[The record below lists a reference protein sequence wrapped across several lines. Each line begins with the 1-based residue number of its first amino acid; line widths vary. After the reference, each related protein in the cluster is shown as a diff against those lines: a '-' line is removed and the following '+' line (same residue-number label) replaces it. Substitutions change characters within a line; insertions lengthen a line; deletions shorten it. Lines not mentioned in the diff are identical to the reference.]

1 MENKINFFSRINTN
15 FEVYEASLN
24 GQKNSPL
31 FAFQKAAHE
40 KFASNGIPTLRSED
54 WKYTNLGFLNK
65 VDFKIKFTPNPE
77 TLDINEFK
85 GLYTEELANTLTYVD
100 GFFSQ
105 ELSIIRE
112 SDKIKIS
119 SLKNTIIAD
128 STFIAKFK
136 ESFEMN
142 HFALNIVNSFSQ
154 DSVVLEI
161 VKGKLLEY
169 PVIINHLNTKD
180 DADYLVNNKLFIFA
194 NKDSNAKI
202 ITQYKSVNDSNKI
215 QNYSYEIY
223 VDEKATLSHYLIQND
238 NLASHKFSVINAYVQ
253 TGAVYSNYT
262 ICLNE
267 KFTRNDV
274 HISLNGEFS
283 HADLIGLYIVDG
295 KNYIDNHTKINH
307 NVPNCTSN
315 EIYKGVLDGD
325 SVSVFNGK
333 ILVKRDAQKTNAYQS
348 SKTILLSDTAKVNT
362 KPELEIYADDV
373 KCSHG
378 ASTGKLDEDA
388 LFYLKTRGISEVLAR
403 TMLLNAYAGDIL
415 SKIEI
420 PILRETLEIQVSELL
435 VK

>member
-1 MENKINFFSRINTN
+1 MENKINFLSRIKTN

-24 GQKNSPL
+24 GQKNSPI
-31 FAFQKAAHE
+31 FGFQKASNDL
-40 KFASNGIPTLRSED
+40 FISNGIPTLRTED
-54 WKYTNLGFLNK
+54 WKYTNLSFLNK
-65 VDFKIKFTPNPE
+65 FDFKIKFTPNPE
-77 TLDINEFK
+77 TIELNDFK
-85 GLYTEELANTLTYVD
+85 SIYSEENSNVLTFVD

-105 ELSIIRE
+105 ELSLIKE
-112 SDKIKIS
+112 SDKIKLS
-119 SLKNTIIAD
+119 SLKNSIIAD
-128 STFIAKFK
+128 SNFIDKFK
-136 ESFEMN
+136 DGFELN

-154 DSVVLEI
+154 DAIVLEI
-161 VKGKLLEY
+161 SKGKLLEY
-169 PVIINHLNTKD
+169 PLIINHLNTKD
-180 DADYLVNNKLFIFA
+180 DSDYLVNNKLYILA
-194 NKDSNAKI
+194 NKDCNAKI
-202 ITQYKSVNDSNKI
+202 ITQYISNGDSNKI
-215 QNYSYEIY
+215 QNYSYEIF
-223 VDEKATLSHYLIQND
+223 VDEKANLSQYIIQND
-238 NLASHKFSVINAYVQ
+238 NLANYKFNVINANVQ
-253 TGAVYSNYT
+253 SGAVYSNYT

-274 HISLNGEFS
+274 NISLNGEYS
-283 HADLIGLYIVDG
+283 HADLIGLYLVNG
-295 KNYIDNHTKINH
+295 KNFIDNHTKINH

-333 ILVKRDAQKTNAYQS
+333 ILVKKDAQKTNAYQS

-388 LFYLKTRGISEVLAR
+388 LFYLKARGISEELAR

-420 PILRETLEIQVSELL
+420 PVLRETLENQVSELL
-435 VK
+435 AK

>member
-1 MENKINFFSRINTN
+1 MENKINFLSRINTN

-24 GQKNSPL
+24 GQKNSPI
-31 FAFQKAAHE
+31 FAFQKAAHNL
-40 KFASNGIPTLRSED
+40 FANNGIPTLRTED
-54 WKYTNLGFLNK
+54 WRYTNLGFLNK
-65 VDFKIKFTPNPE
+65 IDFKIKFAPNPE
-77 TLDINEFK
+77 SIDLNDYK
-85 GLYTEELANTLTYVD
+85 GLYYDENSNVLTFVD

-105 ELSIIRE
+105 ELSAIKE
-112 SDKIKIS
+112 SDKVKIS
-119 SLKNTIIAD
+119 SLKNSIIAD
-128 STFIAKFK
+128 SSFIAKFK
-136 ESFEMN
+136 ESFKLN

-154 DSVVLEI
+154 DAIVLEI
-161 VKGKLLEY
+161 TKGKLLEY

-180 DADYLVNNKLFIFA
+180 DADYLVNNKLYILA
-194 NKDSNAKI
+194 NKDCNAKI
-202 ITQYKSVNDSNKI
+202 ITQYNSVGDSNKI
-215 QNYSYEIY
+215 QNYSYEIF
-223 VDEKATLSHYLIQND
+223 VDEKASLSHYLVQND
-238 NLASHKFSVINAYVQ
+238 SLSNHKFSVVNAYVQ

-274 HISLNGEFS
+274 NISLNGEFS
-283 HADLIGLYIVDG
+283 HADLIGLYLVNG
-295 KNYIDNHTKINH
+295 KNFIDNHTKINH

-333 ILVKRDAQKTNAYQS
+333 ILVARDAQKTNAYQS
-348 SKTILLSDTAKVNT
+348 SKSILLSDTAKVNT

-388 LFYLKTRGISEVLAR
+388 LFYLKARGISEELAR

-420 PILRETLEIQVSELL
+420 PALRETLENQVSELL
-435 VK
+435 AK